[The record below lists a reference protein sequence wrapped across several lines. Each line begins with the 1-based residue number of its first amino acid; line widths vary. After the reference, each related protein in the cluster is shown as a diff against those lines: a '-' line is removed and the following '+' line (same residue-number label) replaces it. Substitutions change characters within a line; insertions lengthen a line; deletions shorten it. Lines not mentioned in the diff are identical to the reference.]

1 MKEKEYMLTTID
13 NPFNPFNEFENW
25 FKFDT
30 RKGYNTCSL
39 LARKASSREDLT
51 SIEEKIANNEAID
64 EILKE
69 DFLCIYKRVTE
80 DDYSTN

>member
-13 NPFNPFNEFENW
+13 NPFNPFEEFDNW

-39 LARKASSREDLT
+39 LARTTSSREDLT
-51 SIEEKIANNEAID
+51 SIEEKNDINKAID
-64 EILKE
+64 EILKN
-69 DFLCIYKRVTE
+69 DMLNIYKRVAE
-80 DDYSTN
+80 DDYR